1 MAAFIGLAVGLILA
15 GLLIAYLA
23 PLAIKGV
30 GGTVFRYIGIVLAVA
45 GAVLLLAGPIN
56 WAAAQLKS
64 MLGV

>member
-15 GLLIAYLA
+15 GLLIAWLA
-23 PLAIKGV
+23 PQAVKGV
-30 GGTVFRYIGIVLAVA
+30 IGVVFWYIGIVLAVA